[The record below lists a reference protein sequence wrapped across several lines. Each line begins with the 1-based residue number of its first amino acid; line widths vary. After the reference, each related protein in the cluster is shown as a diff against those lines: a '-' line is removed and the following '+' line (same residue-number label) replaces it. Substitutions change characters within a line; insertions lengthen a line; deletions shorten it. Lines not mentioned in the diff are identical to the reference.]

1 MQIRKMELKDLEE
14 VADLEKDLFSD
25 PWSLK
30 SFHHEINNNRL
41 AHYYILEDQ
50 DEIIGYFGFIIVLD
64 ECQIYNIAVSKEHQ
78 KMGYGKKMIEYIID
92 FCKKEDVKWIILEVR
107 EYNFPALEL
116 YMKYGFKKAARIEG
130 YYHHPLEDGILMKLE
145 LRE

>member
-1 MQIRKMELKDLEE
+1 MEIRKMVLKDLEE
-14 VADLEKDLFSD
+14 VTDLEKDLFSD

-30 SFHHEINNNRL
+30 SFQHEIINNRL
-41 AHYYILEDQ
+41 AHYYIVEEQ
-50 DEIIGYFGFIIVLD
+50 GKIIGYFGFIIVLD
-64 ECQIYNIAVSKEHQ
+64 ECQIYNIAVSKDYQ

-130 YYHHPLEDGILMKLE
+130 YYRHPLEDGILMKLE
-145 LRE
+145 MRE